1 MNTTANADAMTAIL
15 RQISLD
21 WNRTISYGR
30 SYIAIF
36 FAYVPGFT
44 CLMAATGST
53 LDSVAG
59 AAIGGAASGFL
70 MLNITLFSYEQMN
83 NHHWMNGIVPINRNH
98 QILGRFAFLIVC
110 DLVAGLEVAVSIA
123 CAGIIMH
130 EPVKVTDAIGFAAMT
145 VLTLVLLNAIVQPF
159 LYRFSPYRAMAAII
173 LSIGVIGGRGHRTV
187 QGVAGTRKDRR
198 TAGRGDQPAPSH
210 CVSGILDHRRTRL
223 GILPQNIAA
232 YLRQQ
237 GHLNRASW

>member
-98 QILGRFAFLIVC
+98 QILRTIR
-110 DLVAGLEVAVSIA
+110 I
-123 CAGIIMH
+123 
-130 EPVKVTDAIGFAAMT
+130 
-145 VLTLVLLNAIVQPF
+145 
-159 LYRFSPYRAMAAII
+159 PYR
-173 LSIGVIGGRGHRTV
+173 LRSGGGIGSGRQHRL
-187 QGVAGTRKDRR
+187 RR
-198 TAGRGDQPAPSH
+198 HHHA
-210 CVSGILDHRRTRL
+210 
-223 GILPQNIAA
+223 
-232 YLRQQ
+232 
-237 GHLNRASW
+237 RAS

>member
-53 LDSVAG
+53 LASVAG
-59 AAIGGAASGFL
+59 AAIGGAVSGFL

-83 NHHWMNGIVPINRNH
+83 NHHWMNGIVPISATTRSSDDSH
-98 QILGRFAFLIVC
+98 SL
-110 DLVAGLEVAVSIA
+110 SS
-123 CAGIIMH
+123 
-130 EPVKVTDAIGFAAMT
+130 AIWWRDWKWPSA
-145 VLTLVLLNAIVQPF
+145 
-159 LYRFSPYRAMAAII
+159 S
-173 LSIGVIGGRGHRTV
+173 
-187 QGVAGTRKDRR
+187 
-198 TAGRGDQPAPSH
+198 PAP
-210 CVSGILDHRRTRL
+210 
-223 GILPQNIAA
+223 
-232 YLRQQ
+232 
-237 GHLNRASW
+237 ASSCTSQLK

>member
-21 WNRTISYGR
+21 RSRTISYGR

-98 QILGRFAFLIVC
+98 QILGRFAFLIAC

-130 EPVKVTDAIGFAAMT
+130 EPVKVTDAIGLAAM
-145 VLTLVLLNAIVQPF
+145 LLNAIVQPF

-173 LSIGVIGGRGHRTV
+173 LSIGVIVGTV
-187 QGVAGTRKDRR
+187 IGLRK
-198 TAGRGDQPAPSH
+198 A
-210 CVSGILDHRRTRL
+210 
-223 GILPQNIAA
+223 LPEFEKTVEQLAEAISRHQAIALA
-232 YLRQQ
+232 AFLIIDVLALAFSSKISLHIY
-237 GHLNRASW
+237 GSKDI

>member
-53 LDSVAG
+53 LASVAG

-83 NHHWMNGIVPINRNH
+83 NHHWMNGIVPISRNH

-130 EPVKVTDAIGFAAMT
+130 EPVKVTDAIDRADPRSAQRHRAA
-145 VLTLVLLNAIVQPF
+145 VPVP
-159 LYRFSPYRAMAAII
+159 I
-173 LSIGVIGGRGHRTV
+173 LPLSCHGRHYSEHRRDRGHGHRTV
-187 QGVAGTRKDRR
+187 QGIAGTRKDRR
-198 TAGRGDQPAPSH
+198 TAGRGDQPASSH

-223 GILPQNIAA
+223 GVLPQDIAA

-237 GHLNRASW
+237 GHLNRASR

>member
-21 WNRTISYGR
+21 RNRTISYGR

-98 QILGRFAFLIVC
+98 QILGRFAFLIAC

-130 EPVKVTDAIGFAAMT
+130 EPVKVTDAIGLAAMT
-145 VLTLVLLNAIVQPF
+145 VLTLVLLNTIVQPF

-173 LSIGVIGGRGHRTV
+173 LSIGVIVGTV
-187 QGVAGTRKDRR
+187 IGLRKALPEFEKTVEQLARRSAGTK
-198 TAGRGDQPAPSH
+198 PLH
-210 CVSGILDHRRTRL
+210 
-223 GILPQNIAA
+223 
-232 YLRQQ
+232 
-237 GHLNRASW
+237 

>member
-83 NHHWMNGIVPINRNH
+83 NHHWMNGIVPINRN
-98 QILGRFAFLIVC
+98 
-110 DLVAGLEVAVSIA
+110 
-123 CAGIIMH
+123 
-130 EPVKVTDAIGFAAMT
+130 
-145 VLTLVLLNAIVQPF
+145 
-159 LYRFSPYRAMAAII
+159 LYRFSPYRAMAAIF
-173 LSIGVIGGRGHRTV
+173 LSIGVIGGAVIGLCKALPELKKTV
-187 QGVAGTRKDRR
+187 EQLAEAISRHQAIALAAFLIIDVLALVFSRKISLHIYGSKD
-198 TAGRGDQPAPSH
+198 
-210 CVSGILDHRRTRL
+210 I
-223 GILPQNIAA
+223 
-232 YLRQQ
+232 
-237 GHLNRASW
+237 

>member
-1 MNTTANADAMTAIL
+1 MNTTANANAMTAIL

-36 FAYVPGFT
+36 FAYAPGVT

-59 AAIGGAASGFL
+59 AVIGGAASGFL

-98 QILGRFAFLIVC
+98 QIADDSHSLSSAIWWR
-110 DLVAGLEVAVSIA
+110 DWKWPSVS
-123 CAGIIMH
+123 
-130 EPVKVTDAIGFAAMT
+130 
-145 VLTLVLLNAIVQPF
+145 
-159 LYRFSPYRAMAAII
+159 
-173 LSIGVIGGRGHRTV
+173 
-187 QGVAGTRKDRR
+187 
-198 TAGRGDQPAPSH
+198 PAP
-210 CVSGILDHRRTRL
+210 
-223 GILPQNIAA
+223 
-232 YLRQQ
+232 
-237 GHLNRASW
+237 ASSCTSQLK